1 MSGYVA
7 SARIEPGPPRL
18 ARGERSWIVA
28 DEPTKPV
35 ESPAI
40 VVEAVA
46 RDDPHP
52 SPVVERLRAARE
64 RWSQLTF
71 FLFDPNSWRT

>member
-7 SARIEPGPPRL
+7 SARIASAPPRL
-18 ARGERSWIVA
+18 ARGDRRSIDTDQGPHIA
-28 DEPTKPV
+28 S
-35 ESPAI
+35 SPALVI
-40 VVEAVA
+40 EASPGDVA
-46 RDDPHP
+46 PNGAF
-52 SPVVERLRAARE
+52 VERLRAARE